1 MRLYDPSIT
10 NQKDDYID
18 SLAGAISS
26 EPIKIGRHNNYPT
39 YNQNNNWMGANQV
52 SEMKL
57 DF

>member
-10 NQKDDYID
+10 NNEDDYID

-26 EPIKIGRHNNYPT
+26 EPIRIGSHTNYPT
-39 YNQNNNWMGANQV
+39 YNQNNNWQAHNQYH
-52 SEMKL
+52 EMKL